1 MLSLLS
7 FFCSILILMGFV
19 FNYFREE
26 KRFVSRS
33 IISKTIEEV
42 SSKNVLSHLISLGER
57 CASAEFYNLDSK
69 NFLGKDIKLLHINA
83 SELRSL
89 ESLKPK
95 IEIAKN
101 LGLKI
106 SFDLGSEQAVIA
118 QKSEILSFLL
128 MYVDILFANE
138 KEMRELTQLPPIEA
152 CDYLSSFCEVVV
164 VTMGFS
170 GSWVKSKDLQ
180 FYTPSCK
187 QNQIVNAGVGD
198 LFVSGFLFGY
208 LNHHSIP
215 YCSWIGSF
223 IASKALEK
231 KELNY
236 DRVFWIDVSS
246 SLKKELEENKL
257 R

>member
-19 FNYFREE
+19 FSYFREE

-57 CASAEFYNLDSK
+57 CASAELYNLDS
-69 NFLGKDIKLLHINA
+69 KDIKLLHINA
-83 SELRSL
+83 KELRSL

-95 IEIAKN
+95 IEIAKK

-106 SFDLGSEQAVIA
+106 SFDLGSQEAVIA
-118 QKSEILSFLL
+118 KKSEILSFLL

-138 KEMRELTQLPPIEA
+138 KEMKELTQLPPIEA

-187 QNQIVNAGVGD
+187 QNQIINAGVGD
-198 LFVSGFLFGY
+198 LFVSGFLYGY

-231 KELNY
+231 QEHSY
-236 DRVFWIDVSS
+236 DKLFWIDVLV